1 MKYLH
6 ALGLTLFVLG
16 AISQAQ
22 AACKLQQVAEFHV
35 ERVAGAP
42 IIDGQINGHPIRI
55 LLDTGTSSSSI
66 TQTAAHQMGLP
77 LRWVKKGDAVDGVD
91 GQRMQ
96 FADIKELRIGQF
108 LLKDSTITV
117 IGKEIHEGNGVANFK
132 LGAGFFARYTTE
144 FDLSRGVVRL
154 LRPKDCKLDQLVYW
168 SPTYFQVDLQRFSS
182 VWPVFKIG
190 IRVNGTPQQAALIS
204 GSATSYIAL
213 YAAKEAG
220 VEPTSP
226 GVEPA
231 EPYLRPGTTPIPTW
245 IGRFDTVEFGAET
258 IKNARLHI
266 GYVLPQWEPRSGTPY
281 QPAYEVILGS
291 DFFQAHRIMIV
302 PDQQVVLVTYNG
314 GAVF

>member
-6 ALGLTLFVLG
+6 ALGLTVFVLG
-16 AISQAQ
+16 AICQAQ
-22 AACKLQQVAEFHV
+22 AACKLEQVAEFHV

-55 LLDTGTSSSSI
+55 LLETGTSSSFI

-96 FADIKELRIGQF
+96 FADIQELRIGQF
-108 LLKDSTITV
+108 LLQDSTITV

-154 LRPKDCKLDQLVYW
+154 LRPNDCKLDQLVYW

-231 EPYLRPGTTPIPTW
+231 EPYVRAGETPIPTW

-266 GYVLPQWEPRSGTPY
+266 GYVLPQWGPYRSVSYG
-281 QPAYEVILGS
+281 VILGS

>member
-1 MKYLH
+1 VKYLH
-6 ALGLTLFVLG
+6 ALGLTVFVLG

-22 AACKLQQVAEFHV
+22 AACKLEQVAEFHV

-55 LLDTGTSSSSI
+55 LLETGTTSSSI

-77 LRWVKKGDAVDGVD
+77 LRWARNETIEGVD

-108 LLKDSTITV
+108 LLEDSTINV
-117 IGKEIHEGNGVANFK
+117 IRGEIHDGNGVANSK
-132 LGAGFFARYTTE
+132 LGAAFFARYTTE

-154 LRPKDCKLDQLVYW
+154 LRPKDCKLEQLVYW
-168 SPTYFQVDLQRFSS
+168 SPTYLQVDLQHFST
-182 VWPVFKIG
+182 VWPLFKIG
-190 IRVNGTPQQAALIS
+190 ISVNGKPQQAALMS
-204 GSATSYIAL
+204 GSATSYITP
-213 YAAKEAG
+213 YAAREAG

-231 EPYLRPGTTPIPTW
+231 EPYVRAGETPIPTW

-266 GYVLPQWEPRSGTPY
+266 GYAFPPWGVAWKSVP
-281 QPAYEVILGS
+281 YEVIFGS

-302 PDQQVVLVTYNG
+302 PDQRVVLLTYNG

>member
-1 MKYLH
+1 MKYLP
-6 ALGLTLFVLG
+6 ALGLTAFILG
-16 AISQAQ
+16 TACEAQ
-22 AACKLQQVAEFHV
+22 AACKLEQIAEFHV

-55 LLDTGTSSSSI
+55 LLETGTSSSSI
-66 TQTAAHQMGLP
+66 TATAAHQMGLP
-77 LRWVKKGDAVDGVD
+77 LRWASHQAIEGVD
-91 GQRMQ
+91 EQRMQ

-108 LLKDSTITV
+108 LLGDSTINV
-117 IGKEIHEGNGVANFK
+117 IRGEIHDGNGVATSK
-132 LGAGFFARYTTE
+132 LGAAFFARYTTE

-154 LRPKDCKLDQLVYW
+154 LRPKDCKLEQLVYW
-168 SPTYFQVDLQRFSS
+168 SPTYLQVDLQHFSS
-182 VWPVFKIG
+182 VWPLFKIA
-190 IRVNGTPQQAALIS
+190 ISVNGKSQQAALMS
-204 GSATSYIAL
+204 GSATSYITP
-213 YAAKEAG
+213 YAAREAG

-231 EPYLRPGTTPIPTW
+231 EPYVRAGETPIPTW

-266 GYVLPQWEPRSGTPY
+266 GYAFPPWGAPY
-281 QPAYEVILGS
+281 SSASYGVILGS

-302 PDQQVVLVTYNG
+302 PDQHVVLLTYNG

>member
-1 MKYLH
+1 VKYPH
-6 ALGLTLFVLG
+6 GLRLTVFALG

-22 AACKLQQVAEFHV
+22 AACKLEQLAEFHV

-66 TQTAAHQMGLP
+66 TQTAAHQMGVP
-77 LRWVKKGDAVDGVD
+77 LRWVKNSYAFA

-108 LLKDSTITV
+108 LLEDSTITV
-117 IGKEIHEGNGVANFK
+117 IGEEIRDGNGVANFR
-132 LGAGFFARYTTE
+132 LGAAFFARYTTE
-144 FDLSRGVVRL
+144 FDLARGVVRL
-154 LRPKDCKLDQLVYW
+154 LRPRDCKLDQLVYW

-190 IRVNGTPQQAALIS
+190 IRVNGTRQQAALIS
-204 GSATSYIAL
+204 GTATSYIAP

-226 GVEPA
+226 GVQPA
-231 EPYLRPGTTPIPTW
+231 EPYVQAGETPMPTW
-245 IGRFDTVEFGAET
+245 IGRFDTVELGAET

-266 GYVLPQWEPRSGTPY
+266 GYAFPQWGPKTPLTY
-281 QPAYEVILGS
+281 GVILGS

-302 PDQQVVLVTYNG
+302 PDQQVVLVTFNG